1 MTGRRAAGIV
11 AVSLAAGVVF
21 GATPHLASSAESVT
35 TTTMAPTAMPK
46 TTAPPPDSTVA
57 QLVIADTG
65 VELPAVAGYTSAPRP
80 SVPIA
85 WMRQLDFPHEAT
97 GVVRDVQQG
106 AVGIGSVVIVDGLD
120 LADFVARLF
129 DDRVGFERDTEQT
142 DDGTWTVTDL
152 VRSRWQAFA
161 GIPVVTATVL
171 DGDAGQWVWGH
182 DGHTWIALG
191 SLAMSVYVGALIAAQ
206 EATSPSNP
214 YDYGL
219 LAGPLYDLAI
229 VPGYM
234 YIDLPVRD
242 ALEEMPH
249 TFWGDCAHRLW
260 FGYIVTESD
269 PDPSTMAPGD
279 LGLFAATIGGACAD
293 DGFFTDLD
301 GALDGMAMSEEMI
314 GAVTVRRD
322 ANNVVAIDGDDVYHF
337 NSRDPATLT
346 EMEPFLTAFFA
357 SLG

>member
-1 MTGRRAAGIV
+1 V
-11 AVSLAAGVVF
+11 N
-21 GATPHLASSAESVT
+21 E
-35 TTTMAPTAMPK
+35 
-46 TTAPPPDSTVA
+46 
-57 QLVIADTG
+57 
-65 VELPAVAGYTSAPRP
+65 
-80 SVPIA
+80 
-85 WMRQLDFPHEAT
+85 
-97 GVVRDVQQG
+97 
-106 AVGIGSVVIVDGLD
+106 
-120 LADFVARLF
+120 
-129 DDRVGFERDTEQT
+129 
-142 DDGTWTVTDL
+142 
-152 VRSRWQAFA
+152 VRSGWQAFA
-161 GIPVVTATVL
+161 GVPVVTATEP
-171 DGDAGQWVWGH
+171 DGNAGQWVWGH

-191 SLAMSVYVGALIAAQ
+191 TLAMSVYVGALIAAQ

-219 LAGPLYDLAI
+219 LAGPLYDLAV

-234 YIDLPVRD
+234 YIDLPVKV

-260 FGYIVTESD
+260 FGYVVTESD
-269 PDPSTMAPGD
+269 PDPSTMAPDD

-337 NSRDPATLT
+337 NSRDPATLI
-346 EMEPFLTAFFA
+346 EMEPFLNAFLA

>member
-35 TTTMAPTAMPK
+35 TTTMAPTAVPK

-97 GVVRDVQQG
+97 GAARDVQQG
-106 AVGIGSVVIVDGLD
+106 AVGIGSVMIVDGLD
-120 LADFVARLF
+120 LADYVARLF

-161 GIPVVTATVL
+161 GIPVVTATVP

-214 YDYGL
+214 YDYG
-219 LAGPLYDLAI
+219 Y
-229 VPGYM
+229 
-234 YIDLPVRD
+234 
-242 ALEEMPH
+242 
-249 TFWGDCAHRLW
+249 
-260 FGYIVTESD
+260 
-269 PDPSTMAPGD
+269 D

-337 NSRDPATLT
+337 NSTDPATLT